1 MRHVLTAY
9 LVVYDE
15 NGTIIHTGKSGEE
28 VPQSVMDRA
37 KKVTSTI
44 VKAALDDFGEV
55 VSANL
60 L

>member
-9 LVVYDE
+9 LALYDE
-15 NGTIIHTGKSGEE
+15 SGTIIHTCKSGEE

-37 KKVTSTI
+37 KRVTTTV
-44 VKAALDDFGEV
+44 VKAVHDDLGEV
-55 VSANL
+55 VSAKL